1 VRAYLQGRSGFESA
15 SVLSQTTH
23 KKRTATLQRGDPST
37 SSKRSTMITPLVRDD
52 QASLIT
58 HATMMPKGK
67 KGRSSVKSFNEKFDK
82 TKARLENSFSIE
94 EFDKPSEAE
103 TGSVLVT
110 LNHGN
115 FAQLQLEYH
124 DGGEEEE
131 DDDAK
136 YIFRLSQPS
145 LELFGPVMEINGER
159 VQSIE
164 FTILSSF
171 HIVSFVDVMRRFV
184 EWADQR
190 PDLIENR
197 WTRE

>member
-1 VRAYLQGRSGFESA
+1 M
-15 SVLSQTTH
+15 
-23 KKRTATLQRGDPST
+23 K
-37 SSKRSTMITPLVRDD
+37 
-52 QASLIT
+52 
-58 HATMMPKGK
+58 PKGK
-67 KGRSSVKSFNEKFDK
+67 KGKSSAKPFEKKFDI

-103 TGSVLVT
+103 TGRVLVT
-110 LNHGN
+110 INHGN
-115 FAQLQLEYH
+115 LVQFQLEYH
-124 DGGEEEE
+124 DGGGEQG
-131 DDDAK
+131 DDAK

-145 LELFGPVMEINGER
+145 LGLFGPVMEINGER

-171 HIVSFVDVMRRFV
+171 HIGSFVDVMRRFV

-197 WTRE
+197 WRQE